1 MKKVISLLISI
12 VLIMTIA
19 PCAFAAGQAT
29 PEEVIA
35 KVKDAA
41 VFLSEAND
49 GGLEEF
55 MDKNGRWVWKDTYV
69 WVIYAAKGT
78 DAAHPIKAKLVG
90 MQLMNIK
97 DTNGKYFFAEFCNVA
112 TKSNGG
118 WVDYMWPK
126 VGEKKPSRKITYVL
140 QVPNSPY
147 QVAAGIYD
155 DKTMINDLNK
165 LIQ

>member
-1 MKKVISLLISI
+1 MKKAISFLIFI
-12 VLIMTIA
+12 VLIVAIV
-19 PCAFAAGQAT
+19 PCAFAAGHAT
-29 PEEVIA
+29 PEDVIA

-41 VFLSEAND
+41 VFLSKNGD
-49 GGLEEF
+49 KGLEAF
-55 MDKNGRWVWKDTYV
+55 MDRNGQWVWKDTYV
-69 WVIYAAKGT
+69 WIIDAAKGT

-90 MQLMNIK
+90 MPLMSIK
-97 DTNGKYFFAEFCNVA
+97 DTSGKYFFAEFCDVA
-112 TKSNGG
+112 TRPNGG

-155 DKTMINDLNK
+155 DKATIDELNK

>member
-1 MKKVISLLISI
+1 MSLLISI
-12 VLIMTIA
+12 ALIMTIA
-19 PCAFAAGQAT
+19 PCAFAAGHAT
-29 PEEVIA
+29 PDEVVA
-35 KVKDAA
+35 KVQEAA
-41 VFLSEAND
+41 DFLSKAGDD
-49 GGLEEF
+49 GLKEF
-55 MDKNGRWVWKDTYV
+55 MDKDGRWVWKDTYV
-69 WVIYAAKGT
+69 WVIHAAKGT
-78 DAAHPIKAKLVG
+78 NAAHPIKAKLVG

-97 DTNGKYFFAEFCNVA
+97 DPNGKYFFAEFCDMAN
-112 TKSNGG
+112 KSNGG

-155 DKTMINDLNK
+155 DTATSSDLDK

>member
-1 MKKVISLLISI
+1 MKKGISLLISI

-19 PCAFAAGQAT
+19 PCAFASDHAT
-29 PEEVIA
+29 PEDVVA

-41 VFLSEAND
+41 AFLDKAGD
-49 GGLEEF
+49 KGLEEF
-55 MDKNGRWVWKDTYV
+55 MDRNGRWVWKDTYV
-69 WVIYAAKGT
+69 WVIHAAKGT

-97 DTNGKYFFAEFCNVA
+97 DTNGKYFFAEFCNMA
-112 TKSNGG
+112 TKPNGG

-126 VGEKKPSRKITYVL
+126 VGEKKPSRKVTYVL

-155 DKTMINDLNK
+155 DRATIDELNK